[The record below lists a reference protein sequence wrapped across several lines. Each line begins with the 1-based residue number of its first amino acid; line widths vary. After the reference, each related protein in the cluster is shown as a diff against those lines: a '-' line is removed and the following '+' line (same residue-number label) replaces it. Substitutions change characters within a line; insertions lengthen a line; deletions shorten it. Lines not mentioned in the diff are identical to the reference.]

1 MKVEF
6 DPEKRDLT
14 LRERGLDFCDAPRV
28 FDGGEVTFLDLRFD
42 YGEDRW
48 LTFGWLDRVAVNVV
62 WTWRGERRR
71 IISMRQMHD
80 EEIENVGLDRP
91 R

>member
-6 DPEKRDLT
+6 DPDKRNLT
-14 LRERGLDFCDAPRV
+14 LQERGLDFCDAPLV
-28 FDGGEVTFLDLRFD
+28 FDDSEVTFLDSRFD

-48 LTFGWLDRVAVNVV
+48 LTFGWLKQVAVNVV
-62 WTWRGERRR
+62 WTWRGENRR